1 MKFRILLTAATLAA
15 FAGAAA
21 AATDGI
27 SAKDQKITNKSV
39 VAASVMATKAGYL
52 VVHEADATGTKA
64 GTILGNVAVKPG
76 ENKDVT
82 VPLASDVKTGAKLI
96 LMLHEESNAD
106 AKFDDKDKPVS
117 ADGKVVMQSITVQ

>member
-27 SAKDQKITNKSV
+27 SAKDQKIMNKSV
-39 VAASVMATKAGYL
+39 VAASVTASKAGYL

-64 GTILGNVAVKPG
+64 GTVLGNVAVKANIGVFKNEAIPNRASIIKAAG
-76 ENKDVT
+76 TSLAYFDATDE
-82 VPLASDVKTGAKLI
+82 VPKRAFDRLGHAI
-96 LMLHEESNAD
+96 LNRVRL
-106 AKFDDKDKPVS
+106 KR
-117 ADGKVVMQSITVQ
+117 